1 MNICMR
7 HGAVSTLTC
16 FYMFLRHVFPLQE
29 YAERLEEHGYSDL
42 DDLLS
47 AEHRDL
53 EEMLRHIEAKPG
65 QPLGHWGFL
74 TMKIDED

>member
-7 HGAVSTLTC
+7 HGAVSTC

-47 AEHRDL
+47 AEPKDL

-65 QPLGHWGFL
+65 QPLGHWGF
-74 TMKIDED
+74 